1 MIEHEQ
7 KSPPAFFDAGLPV
20 AFVLPIG
27 FKGQL
32 IPMLWVGETGRAEV
46 EQVKRRLFTIGEQA
60 DRLGESGR
68 LAAYGN
74 AYTLW
79 IFARELYPDTFFLHI
94 ALDAPAVTRPFLTLP
109 PLRAEYLIRCDLERE
124 STEQL
129 MRSIADSLCCLV
141 NFDSVPPWVQEITSI
156 RVETLGQ
163 PLSRRISQLIRSSLP
178 VFFNEEG
185 FGIIN
190 EQFDTWQLT
199 RGGGSGW

>member
-1 MIEHEQ
+1 MTEHEQ
-7 KSPPAFFDAGLPV
+7 KPPPAFFDAALPV

-27 FKGQL
+27 FKGQR
-32 IPMLWVGETGRAEV
+32 IPMLWVGETGRAEEV

-79 IFARELYPDTFFLHI
+79 IFARELYPDTFFLHL
-94 ALDAPAVTRPFLTLP
+94 ALDAPAVTHPFLTLTKFS
-109 PLRAEYLIRCDLERE
+109 AEYLIRCDLERE

-129 MRSIADSLCCLV
+129 MRSIADGLCCLV
-141 NFDSVPPWVQEITSI
+141 NFDRVPPWVQECASI

-185 FGIIN
+185 FGVIN
-190 EQFDTWQLT
+190 AQFDTWQLK
-199 RGGGSGW
+199 RGGGSV